1 MSSAPERCIDG
12 SRQYNP
18 RAETGFGGPRRTMA
32 EDIDIDGTLD
42 EDDEAAEGDLDEA
55 EPTEADLDVAAA
67 TAEPAAPADVE
78 SIQEILEKQEDADDD
93 ADEDDAAVLATIT
106 KDERLEPVDARVVP
120 IQETEFVCKR
130 CFLVKHRSQLADKKR
145 TLCRDCA

>member
-1 MSSAPERCIDG
+1 
-12 SRQYNP
+12 
-18 RAETGFGGPRRTMA
+18 MA

-78 SIQEILEKQEDADDD
+78 SIQEILEKQEDADED

-106 KDERLEPVDARVVP
+106 KDERLEPVDTRVVP